1 MRCKKGASKM
11 STVLGEKIKKLR
23 KGKNLTLEALA
34 NRANISKSYLWEL
47 ENNDSKKPSAEILS
61 QIAHHLEVTTDFLLD
76 RNNRNP
82 TEIENDESFFRNYKN
97 LESSQK
103 AQLRDIMNILKKTG
117 NKDA

>member
-1 MRCKKGASKM
+1 MP
-11 STVLGEKIKKLR
+11 TILGEKIKKLR

-34 NRANISKSYLWEL
+34 HKANISKSYLWEL

-76 RNNRNP
+76 KDNRDP
-82 TEIENDESFFRNYKN
+82 TEMENDENFFRNYKN

-103 AQLRDIMNILKKTG
+103 AQLRDIMNILKQRG
-117 NKDA
+117 NNDD